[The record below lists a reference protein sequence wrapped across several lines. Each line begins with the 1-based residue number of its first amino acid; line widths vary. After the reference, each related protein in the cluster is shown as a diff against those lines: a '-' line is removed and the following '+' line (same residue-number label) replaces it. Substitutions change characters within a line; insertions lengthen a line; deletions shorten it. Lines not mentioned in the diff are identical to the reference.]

1 MKYYHP
7 LLLTPGP
14 TPVPEQ
20 ILHATQ
26 LPMVG
31 HRSSDFE
38 SIAEEAFRAL
48 KPIFGAKNDVIILT
62 SSGTSSL
69 EASMLNLA
77 NPEDD
82 IVIIVSGAFGNRFK
96 QIAESYYEN
105 VHIFEVEWGK
115 AVNVPDFIDFL
126 KSLNRQVTAVYS
138 QYCETST
145 AVLHPVNELGHA
157 LKNYDP
163 SIFYVVDGVSCIGAV
178 DVDLERDQID
188 VLISGSQKAIMLPPG
203 LAFVAYNDRAKA
215 RFAEVT
221 TPRFYLDLNKYL
233 KSQAEHSTPFTPNV
247 SLFRGVNAYAQLVN
261 EEGFEQVIRRHYA
274 IRDALRQ
281 ALTALDLNLLVDE
294 AYASPTV
301 TAFIPNSKEELDYI
315 KTELKKRFAITIAGG
330 QGHLKGE
337 ILRIG
342 HMGQISPFDILQV
355 VSALEIL
362 LTEYRN
368 QSYIGT
374 AITQYT
380 EVIKAYV

>member
-1 MKYYHP
+1 MNYYHP

-96 QIAESYYEN
+96 QIAESYYKN

>member
-96 QIAESYYEN
+96 QIAESYYKN

>member
-1 MKYYHP
+1 MEYYHP

-96 QIAESYYEN
+96 QIAESYYKN